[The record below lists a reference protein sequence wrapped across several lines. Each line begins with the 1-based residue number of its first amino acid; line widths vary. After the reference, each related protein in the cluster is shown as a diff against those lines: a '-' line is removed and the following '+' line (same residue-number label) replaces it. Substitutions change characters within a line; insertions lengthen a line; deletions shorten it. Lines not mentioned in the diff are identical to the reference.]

1 MSIITNNKRSAGVQ
15 AGASPKSICSSMH
28 AAYTALDLQAQMIEG
43 RFRLP
48 GSAARAIAGLCFGEA
63 GDEG

>member
-1 MSIITNNKRSAGVQ
+1 MPNVKQSPGWQ
-15 AGASPKSICSSMH
+15 AVASPNSICSAMH
-28 AAYTALDLQAQMIEG
+28 TASTARDLQAQMIEG
-43 RFRLP
+43 RFGLP

>member
-1 MSIITNNKRSAGVQ
+1 MSIAENKRSAGVQ

-28 AAYTALDLQAQMIEG
+28 TASTARDLQAQMIEG

-48 GSAARAIAGLCFGEA
+48 RSAARAIAGLCFGEA